1 MQPTAPKID
10 QKMEKFI
17 QNFLEKNP
25 DDEGKTRFMK
35 LESNQR
41 VMPIKV
47 EDTTPLCKKPPLKMI
62 FILFQR

>member
-1 MQPTAPKID
+1 
-10 QKMEKFI
+10 MEKFI